1 MYLVRARLARALAI
15 LIVSALIGS
24 SQVFAQS
31 VHRELPLKHDPQPTT
46 PEITPADLMTRLYIF
61 ADDSMEG
68 RRVGTEGHRRGTA
81 YIEREVRRL
90 GLVPAGD
97 SGGYFQNLP
106 VFERSLAAGQK
117 LSVGGTTFKPWV
129 DYLPRD
135 NGPSAREL
143 NNAPV

>member
-61 ADDSMEG
+61 ADDSM
-68 RRVGTEGHRRGTA
+68 HRGT
-81 YIEREVRRL
+81 
-90 GLVPAGD
+90 
-97 SGGYFQNLP
+97 
-106 VFERSLAAGQK
+106 
-117 LSVGGTTFKPWV
+117 
-129 DYLPRD
+129 
-135 NGPSAREL
+135 SARHSIHR
-143 NNAPV
+143 ARRASTRARPRGR